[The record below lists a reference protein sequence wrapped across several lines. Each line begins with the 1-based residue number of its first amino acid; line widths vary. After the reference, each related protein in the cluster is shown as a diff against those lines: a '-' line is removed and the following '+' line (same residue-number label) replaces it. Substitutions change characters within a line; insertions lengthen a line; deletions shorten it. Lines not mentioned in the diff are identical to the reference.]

1 MLLTDS
7 DLEGKYWADDYR
19 KWHASEK
26 VLSSLDKAFVSRL
39 SSKGWEQEYDTAA
52 ELYTRSL
59 FESLGELRFEF
70 QPKFQDKTPD
80 FLLHNQFGESIVA
93 DVTVLHGGAMSE
105 SVEQQ
110 DDYRLLTQ
118 KLMDIDSSIFAVE
131 VPFAEGSRSSYG
143 RGGKQVSF
151 KRLVRPVQEWVRK
164 QEQNYHKNPEMLLWE
179 RSWYGTRHL
188 SEFFGFTDLGI
199 DLKFSVELCLKS
211 EESDEERKLRQ
222 YKYSGDIGV
231 GSGSVDDTDDKLEGA
246 LKKKMSYLEDLVRSL
261 SNDGSLPYIIIV
273 FSSNSFTPDSEDIK
287 KVLYGTSTSYDLTS
301 GPLFHDLRQWQLR
314 AGQEL
319 RSYSEGVF
327 ANRRRDLLAVLI
339 CKGNIEFP
347 ESCEMSMWVNPYAS
361 CFSIPQSLFQLRTY
375 TLDRQ
380 VVSTLPT

>member
-1 MLLTDS
+1 MLLTDT

-19 KWHASEK
+19 KWHAFQE
-26 VLSSLDKAFVSRL
+26 VPPSLDKAFVGRL
-39 SSKGWEQEYDTAA
+39 SSKGWEREYDDAV

-59 FESLGELRFEF
+59 FESLGELKFQF
-70 QPKFQDKTPD
+70 QPELQGKTPD
-80 FLLHNQFGESIVA
+80 FLLHNPFGSIVA

-105 SVEQQ
+105 ALEQQ

-118 KLMDIDSSIFAVE
+118 KLMDINSSTFAVE
-131 VPFAEGSRSSYG
+131 VSSAEGSRASQG
-143 RGGKQVSF
+143 RGGGQVSF
-151 KRLVRPVQEWVRK
+151 KKLVRPVREWVRK
-164 QEQNYHKNPEMLLWE
+164 QERQYASDPDMLWWE
-179 RSWYGTRHL
+179 HTWYGTRHL
-188 SEFFGFTDLGI
+188 SEFFSFTDLGI

-231 GSGSVDDTDDKLEGA
+231 ASGSVDDTDDKLEGA

-301 GPLFHDLRQWQLR
+301 GSLFHDLRQWQLR